1 MARHA
6 FFLTEII
13 GNIKFS
19 ENLTHLKLI
28 TIFIT
33 KQDQDILVALAIRQQ
48 LTNTL
53 GNLSHFF
60 LLVDHFPDLQG
71 LLVLISNLIIYRTKI
86 MTALQKTT
94 NASKR
99 RLALLVC
106 RHVVRCHLIG
116 LSQSPQ
122 KIHWGLI
129 NIAINKVS
137 LISFLT
143 GISPNDNLVALII
156 QECNQCLLLSRE
168 TGKAINDQNRVTQGL
183 I

>member
-1 MARHA
+1 MARHG

-28 TIFIT
+28 TLLIT
-33 KQDQDILVALAIRQQ
+33 KQDQDILVALTIRQQ

-71 LLVLISNLIIYRTKI
+71 LLVLISNLLIYRTKI

-94 NASKR
+94 NTYKR
-99 RLALLVC
+99 RIALFVC
-106 RHVVRCHLIG
+106 RHIVRCHLIS

-156 QECNQCLLLSRE
+156 QECNQCFLLGRE
-168 TGKAINDQNRVTQGL
+168 TRKAINDQNRVTQGL